1 MILEV
6 LENPHPSVTRDVLRD
21 CLLKVDLKFKVN
33 IFSNDIECDLVNKT
47 GTGHLCLTRTLPQ
60 FLF

>member
-1 MILEV
+1 MVLEV
-6 LENPHPSVTRDVLRD
+6 LENPHPSVTRDALRD
-21 CLLKVDLKFKVN
+21 CLLKVDLKFN

-47 GTGHLCLTRTLPQ
+47 GTGHLCLTGTLPQ